1 MGADLVRAWAI
12 LAPINSNDVDPFEM
26 AAEYHP
32 SDLDFVLYY
41 VIDVDACDDDDAG
54 DGGATHL
61 SMHHA
66 SDCHVIDMFLY

>member
-1 MGADLVRAWAI
+1 MAADSARALAI
-12 LAPINSNDVDPFEM
+12 LAPVNSNDVDPFER

-32 SDLDFVLYY
+32 SNLDFVLYY
-41 VIDVDACDDDDAG
+41 VIDGDVYDDDDAS
-54 DGGATHL
+54 DGVVRRS